1 MEIEAATRSPTSES
15 PLPESGG
22 TPGRALRVGVLD
34 NGSPRGE
41 LLHELFSSGSW
52 CRCEQVSLEAAGSD
66 EVSEGFDAVVLVD
79 RPDTSPTADTSLRS
93 LQHRRLK
100 RLGEARV
107 GVLILTDR
115 PWEFADYSVGVVCLP
130 SDSSMDAVRG
140 VVLALAHLRPVIRQ
154 VNKQFAAI
162 RRLGKNLQKRFTE
175 TDRELQLASRLQ
187 RDFLPQET
195 LEAGPLQFTTMFRPC
210 TWVSGDIFDIFRLDE
225 THWGFYLADAV
236 GHGVAAGLLAMYIKH
251 AIRPKR
257 TYEGGYELHSPSK
270 VLGHLNDVLASHD
283 LSDSQFIT
291 GWYGIINIETLVLNY
306 AVAGHPPALHIDPE
320 GHIQELHGDGCLLG
334 LTRGMVFSD
343 ETITLGPGHRILVY
357 SDGLEPTFIAKRP
370 PLPQMP
376 IFEEGISEL
385 LRQPASDFLVRLSER
400 LDTAP
405 GSLAQE
411 DDVSLLMMDVA
422 GEVSVP

>member
-1 MEIEAATRSPTSES
+1 MEIEAAACSTPSES
-15 PLPESGG
+15 PLPEGGG
-22 TPGRALRVGVLD
+22 TPSGTIRVGVFD

-41 LLHELFSSGSW
+41 LLRGLFSSTSW
-52 CRCEQVSLEAAGSD
+52 CRCEQVSIEAAGSY
-66 EVSEGFDAVVLVD
+66 EAPEGFDAVVLVD
-79 RPDTSPTADTSLRS
+79 RPDTSPEADTSLRS
-93 LQHRRLK
+93 LQYRRLK
-100 RLGEARV
+100 HVCEARV

-115 PWEFADYSVGVVCLP
+115 PGAFTGFSVGVVCLP
-130 SDSSMDAVRG
+130 SDSSMEAVRG
-140 VVLALAHLRPVIRQ
+140 TLLALAQMRPVVRQ
-154 VNKQFAAI
+154 VNKQLTAMQQ
-162 RRLGKNLQKRFTE
+162 LGRNLQKKFTE

-195 LEAGPLQFTTMFRPC
+195 LKAGPLQFTTLFRPC

-225 THWGFYLADAV
+225 QHWGFYLADAV

-257 TYEGGYELHSPSK
+257 TYEGSYELHAPSK

-306 AVAGHPPALHIDPE
+306 AVAGHPPALHIDPK
-320 GHIQELHGDGCLLG
+320 GRIRELHGDGCLLG
-334 LTRGMVFSD
+334 LAPGMAFSD
-343 ETITLGPGHRILVY
+343 ESITLGPGDRILVY
-357 SDGLEPTFIAKRP
+357 SDGLEPTLIAQRP
-370 PLPQMP
+370 PMP
-376 IFEEGISEL
+376 KVPVFEAGIPEL
-385 LRQPASDFLVRLSER
+385 LQQPASDFVVRLRER

-411 DDVSLLMMDVA
+411 DDVSLLMMDVGDGA
-422 GEVSVP
+422 CAS